1 MEIIGVISLLAG
13 IIQLVILIIIIVKFL
28 LLVKDV
34 NEIKEKMTIP
44 SCDFVF
50 MWKCRKSKRGSC

>member
-28 LLVKDV
+28 LLV
-34 NEIKEKMTIP
+34 
-44 SCDFVF
+44 
-50 MWKCRKSKRGSC
+50 

>member
-34 NEIKEKMTIP
+34 NEIKEK
-44 SCDFVF
+44 
-50 MWKCRKSKRGSC
+50 